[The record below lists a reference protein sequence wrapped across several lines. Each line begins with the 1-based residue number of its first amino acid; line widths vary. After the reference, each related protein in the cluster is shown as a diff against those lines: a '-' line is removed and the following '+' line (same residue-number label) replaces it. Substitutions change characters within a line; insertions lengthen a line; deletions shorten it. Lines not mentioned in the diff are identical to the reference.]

1 MIEQLLLHRSGVADP
16 SYSEIATSRVSLSD
30 LVGRIASKP
39 LLFEPGTNGG
49 YSNAGYVLLAAVV
62 ERASGMS
69 DADFVRRNIGE
80 RLGLHGTFPDLQDEI
95 VPNRAMGYVPG
106 PPPNAIRNVAW
117 YDMSPLIG
125 SGSLVSNVR
134 DLYRWAQAVHREEL
148 SRRTTLRY
156 PYGWGVRKYYDRD
169 LIEQSGTIDGF
180 TSYLGVYFRDSTYV
194 VCLTDIEASLNEQC
208 GKDLAW
214 RSACTSHPRHRFLN
228 RPASPSPVRR
238 IPDGIGRRALDRF
251 EFPRPM
257 GTRSSAGRRHEH
269 RITPSRSRRTVIRA
283 GDVYRNAQV
292 RQGVRYDPHPGGS
305 VSREAMESCSRLSSR
320 DECSVL
326 ADGDWGR
333 RSGHTGS
340 E

>member
-208 GKDLAW
+208 GKDLAAMAFGLHVAPSTPFPQPARLAVPGAADSGW
-214 RSACTSHPRHRFLN
+214 YRSESIGSFRISETDGNTVVRWTTARTPHY
-228 RPASPSPVRR
+228 AQPVATVR
-238 IPDGIGRRALDRF
+238 DSGR
-251 EFPRPM
+251 
-257 GTRSSAGRRHEH
+257 
-269 RITPSRSRRTVIRA
+269 
-283 GDVYRNAQV
+283 
-292 RQGVRYDPHPGGS
+292 
-305 VSREAMESCSRLSSR
+305 
-320 DECSVL
+320 
-326 ADGDWGR
+326 
-333 RSGHTGS
+333 
-340 E
+340 